1 MNNEYKIVFIDIDG
15 TLVNDEK
22 IVPEEN
28 IKMIQTLKKNGIEV
42 VLASGRPYHSIEK
55 YSTQVGAIPYIIGS
69 MVV

>member
-1 MNNEYKIVFIDIDG
+1 MNNKYKIVFIDIDG

-42 VLASGRPYHSIEK
+42 VLKNTVLR
-55 YSTQVGAIPYIIGS
+55 
-69 MVV
+69 

>member
-1 MNNEYKIVFIDIDG
+1 MNNKYKIVFIDIDG

-42 VLASGRPYHSIEK
+42 VFR
-55 YSTQVGAIPYIIGS
+55 
-69 MVV
+69 